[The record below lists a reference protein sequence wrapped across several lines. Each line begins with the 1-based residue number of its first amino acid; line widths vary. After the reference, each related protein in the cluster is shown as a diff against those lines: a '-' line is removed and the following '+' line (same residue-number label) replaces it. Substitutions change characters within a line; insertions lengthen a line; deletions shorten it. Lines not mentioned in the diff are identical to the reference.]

1 MATPGFR
8 RNEGEGAPQL
18 TARLASLPQ
27 EDHFILMTEI
37 APNEMTLDE
46 LRLALAPLIPAHA
59 VFDGWDDNA
68 LAMAAAELGV
78 PAPRARLAFPGGA
91 RDMIDGWFD
100 AIDRA
105 MARAFPLEKVERMKI
120 RQRIRDLVMYRLE
133 VANPHKE
140 ALRRALAILAQP
152 QNVGFAARLGW
163 RAADRMWRIAGDT
176 STDFNHYSKR
186 TILMGVYGSTTL
198 VYLDDASDDLAA
210 TRAFL
215 DRRIDDVMQIEKVK
229 ASWRR
234 GRERTPSLSR
244 FLGRLRYPQV

>member
-1 MATPGFR
+1 MSDVPPT
-8 RNEGEGAPQL
+8 
-18 TARLASLPQ
+18 
-27 EDHFILMTEI
+27 
-37 APNEMTLDE
+37 EMTLDE

-59 VFDGWDDNA
+59 TFDGWSDEA
-68 LAMAAAELGV
+68 LAMAASEIGV

-91 RDMIDGWFD
+91 PDMIDAWFD

-133 VANPHKE
+133 VIHPHRE

-152 QNVGFAARLGW
+152 QNLGLAARLGW
-163 RAADRMWRIAGDT
+163 RAADRMWRIAGDKA
-176 STDFNHYSKR
+176 TDFNHYSKR
-186 TILMGVYGSTTL
+186 AILMGVYGSTTL
-198 VYLDDASDDLAA
+198 VYIDDNSEDLTQ

-215 DRRIDDVMQIEKVK
+215 DRRIDDVMNFEKVK

-234 GRERTPSLSR
+234 SRERMPSLSR
-244 FLGRLRYPQV
+244 FLGRLRYPAV